1 MSTVC
6 TTSLLWRLVDLDVL
20 DNQVASIEA
29 FGVCVC
35 FCVLEEAE
43 EEFGGLF
50 GPAGFGDAE
59 LFACCYNK
67 ALAFGYRDTR

>member
-20 DNQVASIEA
+20 DNQVAGVEA

-35 FCVLEEAE
+35 FCIFEEAE
-43 EEFGGLF
+43 QEFGGLF

-59 LFACCYNK
+59 LFAC
-67 ALAFGYRDTR
+67 